1 MMSLPPH
8 KRRRGNLSELR
19 TDAMRATRLIERE
32 ELITGQ
38 LRFVL
43 EPSLREELEMELSE
57 IRRELRLLGFKT
69 L

>member
-1 MMSLPPH
+1 MMSLPPR
-8 KRRRGNLSELR
+8 KPPRGNRSELR

-43 EPSLREELEMELSE
+43 EASLREELEMELSE